1 MGSYTRK
8 IRQVF
13 KPANGRSKNNGG
25 DVLSG
30 QVLKQKGLVTEEQIQ
45 KALSLQ
51 KERHAQ
57 TGKTTPIGKI
67 LVDLG
72 YITEKDLVAAFI
84 EYYDISV
91 DSLSDNIKGALEKI
105 RNVLTEEIHPPRI
118 PIWLQLAFT
127 MVTLLL
133 LAIVGM
139 SALTFYR
146 QQDKLYNQTIDMGM
160 VSLNF
165 FGNNAVVPLL
175 EDDIL
180 VLNTLLKN
188 TEGVNGHLYAFI
200 VNNDKTI
207 LAHTDQSKI
216 GKTFKQF
223 YHIDKVFK
231 RGQVTYFNYVL
242 GGGRHVLNMNQP
254 IVFKDKVLGEVHVGL
269 SIDFIRQLFMKEK
282 LFLVVSML
290 LIVSV
295 GMIVAVLLGIRFS
308 RPISELVTATR
319 EIAKGNYDYKVS
331 LKRKDELGTLAKA
344 FNRMSAELS
353 RQSVMKESFGKYVG
367 TEILDL
373 IMDNPETTWL
383 KGRKNEASILFADIR
398 GFTAY
403 SETKDPENLVEKLN
417 EYFEIATRVILKHG
431 GYVDKFI
438 GDAVLGVFGV
448 PVISEDHTEQCI
460 RAALDMQKEFVKA
473 SKKNGNR
480 LLSLVGIG
488 IKSGIV
494 VAGNIGS
501 QSKMEYTVI
510 GDSVNIASKLNAFA
524 MPGEIIV
531 DRSVLSRMENRLKTV
546 QLAPQKIKG
555 RAGLVEIY
563 KVIDLLNTPARNR

>member
-1 MGSYTRK
+1 MNFMGSYTRK
-8 IRQVF
+8 IKQVF
-13 KPANGRSKNNGG
+13 KPANGRSKSQGG
-25 DVLSG
+25 DLLSG
-30 QVLKQKGLVTEEQIQ
+30 QVLKQKGLVTEDQIQ
-45 KALSLQ
+45 QALFVQ
-51 KERHAQ
+51 KQRLTQ
-57 TGKTTPIGKI
+57 MGKSVPIGKI
-67 LVDLG
+67 MVDLG
-72 YITEKDLVAAFI
+72 FISEKDLMNTFI
-84 EYYDISV
+84 EYYDISI
-91 DSLSDNIKGALEKI
+91 DSLSDNFKNAIEKI
-105 RNVLTEEIHPPRI
+105 RNVLTEEIHPPRV
-118 PIWLQLAFT
+118 PIWFQLAFT

-133 LAIVGM
+133 LAIGLM
-139 SALTFYR
+139 STLTFYR
-146 QQDKLYNQTIDMGM
+146 QQDKLYNQTIEMGV

-165 FGNNAVVPLL
+165 FGSNAVVPLL
-175 EDDIL
+175 EDNIL
-180 VLNTLLKN
+180 ALNTLLKN

-200 VNNDKTI
+200 INNDKTI
-207 LAHTDQSKI
+207 LAHTDQSLI

-223 YHIDKVFK
+223 QHIDKVFK
-231 RGQVTYFNYVL
+231 RGQVTYFNYVM
-242 GGGRHVLNMNQP
+242 GGNRHVLNLSQP
-254 IVFKDKVLGEVHVGL
+254 IVFKDKVLGEVNVGL
-269 SIDFIRQLFMKEK
+269 SIDFVKQLFLKEK
-282 LFLVVSML
+282 TFLVVSTL

-295 GMIVAVLLGIRFS
+295 GMIVAVLLGVRFS
-308 RPISELVTATR
+308 RPISQLVRATR
-319 EIAKGNYDYKVS
+319 EIAKGNYDYKVN
-331 LKRKDELGTLAKA
+331 LNRKDELGTLAKA
-344 FNRMSAELS
+344 FNQMSAELS
-353 RQSVMKESFGKYVG
+353 RQAVMKESFGKYVG

-373 IMDNPETTWL
+373 IMDNPEITWL

-417 EYFEIATRVILKHG
+417 EYFEIATRAILKHG

-448 PVISEDHTEQCI
+448 PVIGEDHTERCI
-460 RAALDMQKEFVKA
+460 RAALDMQKEFAKA
-473 SKKNGNR
+473 AKKNGNR

-531 DRSVLSRMENRLKTV
+531 DRSVLSRLENKLKTV

-555 RAGLVEIY
+555 RTGLVEIF
-563 KVIDLLNTPARNR
+563 KVIDLMD